1 LAAVQLAKQ
10 KRAKAFNVDTPG
22 TRAECFKY
30 LESLLLDKT
39 FGVAAEGMR
48 SGKRKKLNFLHQLIS
63 VSTKRSS
70 SSCFE
75 RVTNKTNIR
84 KMFSSLPPSEKLKFR
99 TFYAK
104 LKEQVPVY
112 FFLSWSLICQL
123 QLFCVVLQIQQETS
137 SPELETR
144 FVAVESMLRTGSR
157 NARVVES
164 NNKKRR
170 REERLLV
177 LGGKTY
183 DSVAKSV
190 RQGGVFL
197 NRFRQIVLAAVAFDR
212 DPEANGEL
220 FRVLEPSIAMAK
232 EVLSLKRIKVPVKEE
247 QIFKK
252 FFAVKRFRAV
262 CFLWY
267 FHNK

>member
-1 LAAVQLAKQ
+1 MAGQSTKRFFSKPKQTDTVKRFLSFLILRCGMARPKQSLAAVQLAKQ

-112 FFLSWSLICQL
+112 FFL
-123 QLFCVVLQIQQETS
+123 
-137 SPELETR
+137 P
-144 FVAVESMLRTGSR
+144 
-157 NARVVES
+157 
-164 NNKKRR
+164 
-170 REERLLV
+170 
-177 LGGKTY
+177 
-183 DSVAKSV
+183 
-190 RQGGVFL
+190 
-197 NRFRQIVLAAVAFDR
+197 
-212 DPEANGEL
+212 
-220 FRVLEPSIAMAK
+220 
-232 EVLSLKRIKVPVKEE
+232 
-247 QIFKK
+247 
-252 FFAVKRFRAV
+252 
-262 CFLWY
+262 
-267 FHNK
+267 